1 MLPPPGEGSLPAP
14 ALGHAAAAT
23 AAHRPAA
30 WLSRLREGSLL
41 TMVTTGGSVVLG
53 AAFLAVAYSVAAT
66 RPPGQLE
73 FTLFWIGELLAFV
86 PIAIR
91 LLTASARRAER
102 LALITVLGLFAFV
115 AMLLRSPTAEIFHDA
130 LAHWTAAQEV
140 YSTGKLFQPDTLLHI
155 VQYYPGLSALTV
167 SLREV
172 TGLSTFQVGT
182 AEIWLLHVASLVGIF
197 ILVERLT
204 TSHRAAGIAALIYC
218 VNPAFYFFDS
228 QFAYESL
235 AVPMFIW
242 AVTAA
247 VVMQQHLRTG
257 SNRGVPYLRQPVIS
271 WFLVA
276 VLAAAAC
283 IVTHHI
289 TTWTL
294 VGTLVLLCAAPVV
307 WRKRTRSARR
317 TAAGTA
323 VLTACVGLGA
333 AAWLVLVAPETIA
346 YVAPHVIGG
355 IQGVLAILTH
365 HSSSRQLFKAS
376 PLPEYQKLAAYGGP
390 AFLIVACA
398 AAVFFGRHRI
408 RRLPPAMTALGILGL
423 LYFGALPVML
433 TAQNEGAR
441 RSQTFTFVGLAVI
454 LAPFFALLLRRS
466 ASRTWLNLLARAAI
480 LLGVVTLLV
489 GNMTIDI
496 DVYYQFPGPS
506 VYGADTR
513 SLSPEVI
520 AMADWFRANVG
531 RGHRVVAPR
540 DLGLAMG
547 SYGAQTV
554 SAASYG
560 FPVWQLYFSPSLPS
574 AQLLG
579 ELTASDYGYMAVDTK
594 MYHNLPEVGAYFT
607 AGEPGDGQVI
617 PPIAALR
624 KLSGLPWL
632 TEIYSSTNYRIY
644 RLDLKELRACPAY
657 RTVSAALLPGCPT
670 SG

>member
-1 MLPPPGEGSLPAP
+1 MLLPPGEGSLPAP

-365 HSSSRQLFKAS
+365 SSSRQLFKAS

-454 LAPFFALLLRRS
+454 LAPFFVLLLRRS